1 MEFLYIDYFL
11 DFVEE
16 GIESGKLSLCDFT
29 DDTRNTTD
37 EMQCFGC
44 MKEWP
49 QRYYKRFIKW
59 YLRRNKTQDL
69 GKLIYKQ
76 IRDLVHHMTN
86 WDSGLKKAL
95 LKDKEI
101 DRLRRQLKNDKRKL
115 NKALYKFKNQ
125 PVMDPKT
132 RQIKYEEI
140 KEEPQG
146 EEQGKYEMIIPTNGK
161 DIKLSFEMREPRDD
175 EEIISYP
182 FTAETLEKFTKSY
195 LKLSPFFRKLFLHK
209 DIVLIV
215 NKYMENVQYKRGT
228 LSYYQDWLLGTR
240 RRRDEFVMFMTQFDQ
255 PAEEQGDDGQSAV
268 NLESTAVTSSSA
280 NITFVDERPVD
291 STSLH
296 TGSETFSRDTHN
308 DIAENDWTLKKVL
321 TREYPLQSIEWK
333 VNSKWDTPIYT
344 NGVPKIITDDANC
357 MITRQLQF
365 FSFLRAGIKVRVQ
378 LNGTKFHCGRLIVY
392 FKPITWN
399 DDTEENFYSVTCY
412 PHFFLD
418 ASVSNS
424 GEIMI
429 PFTHLLSHFSQ
440 ESKTLFNDSIN
451 TLGSI
456 NIRVYNPLQAA
467 EKSSQSLFGQIYVS
481 LEDPYVHLP
490 TYSIQ
495 KFSYGNGY
503 MQGLESF
510 LKKAAG
516 SAINSGLG
524 LADKFTGGLVT
535 GAGDAICNIL
545 GICDKPL
552 DPVSA
557 APVINRTIAPLS
569 HGAGLDRSTRL
580 GLSPTAQTNTSPA
593 VLGAVDSDFNLLTLC
608 KMPCL
613 LDQKEWNVTAISG
626 TKLFDMLVTPVYLS
640 NPQYTADGS
649 GRYTNYQPTM
659 LAYVSRAFCL
669 WRGSLKVKI
678 QVVATQFH
686 SGRLALVY
694 DPHGTHDVN
703 LTDLD
708 KNKSHNVIIMD
719 IQEKQ
724 ELVVELPNFMVRPWL
739 RCDKFR
745 SDANLTDMSGVVNPA
760 YLDCDI
766 AGVFR
771 IFVLNGLVRPDN
783 VTDKVQ
789 INIFFYAGDNFELT
803 IPNPV
808 APLSARKGPGG
819 VQYLNAPRY
828 PWCKQGDAQFCGFY
842 EPIMNLY
849 NIGAKLFEQGQLT
862 AGTTW
867 YEAKEKVFNQDTLCF
882 VYEGKKIKYF
892 METATGA
899 CADLIKGLPNYTSGG
914 SGDVIERID
923 NKTTSILT
931 DTESIKSNLVESEA
945 LLQEIQ
951 SKVNETEPLTRDIL
965 SNTQKTL
972 QDTNS
977 LRITTTQINN
987 SVGNLDYKVGQV
999 NDNIKAVDTEVG
1011 KIPKADGRDWNQD
1024 GQFNSWGT
1032 FKFNAPAQGE
1042 EQALESYTTTRE
1054 NEGGV
1059 VTITEGNS
1067 QSQVAPDTVSEN
1079 AMNMQTLL
1087 RRFYPL
1093 WVSSN
1098 LRHSNNFTIITIPVS
1113 PAFVPGDEDTV
1124 VVSGLNRR
1132 YEIHNLAWWSRLYTY
1147 WRGSMRYKVLVNA
1160 DDADIYVWHNPVDT
1174 KDFHIS
1180 SGLSYEHVTEQ
1191 LNFATDA
1198 GVTRVQQGIEVEVPF
1213 YSAFN
1218 QLVHSHI
1225 TNKPDLRAQNG
1236 TLYIAVRNR
1245 GVDFNVS
1252 VFVSTGDDF
1261 FLNVLRAPPIVHEPG
1276 ADGYVDGTV
1285 EEGTSS
1291 KYPDLQRSMGHTS
1304 STMQIP
1310 ETYVFDRWSKGV
1322 FRNCDIPAFTQPKD
1336 FRSNELPLDRQQTIP
1351 EGIEQG
1357 VVSKMLG
1364 VDDALEVGKSMSDQ
1378 FKGINQS
1385 LTQVTER
1392 IPSIMSFI
1400 NTIKEQVPIA
1410 VQTAR
1415 DGVGSLNDVA
1425 TFGKWATNTLM
1436 IGTLMVEF
1444 ADLIKSFTWL
1454 RLVKVI
1460 VMLCIYMKVEFHQI
1474 ISWLIKQVQEMYEGY
1489 RPKANDG
1496 DMVGD
1501 EQGFTDLICDNHDE
1515 VVMTMSAIATVIF
1528 CGIFGKMPKWKD
1540 IKNYVSESI
1549 FGKDKHIGEE
1559 QGGLA
1564 DSLRSIHFSVMG
1576 ARSINAAY
1584 EFFTKWIERFVSWVV
1599 GKECKELQMVRAFQE
1614 KSQAVI
1620 DWLDTIEELDVD
1632 DVVLDA
1638 LTDVGVHN
1646 KVYALV
1652 DTGREFTKWTM
1663 QEDVPRNISMVIRD
1677 ANKKLMDLVKRIN
1690 TYRPGQGFRY
1700 APFVVMLDGNSSVAK
1715 TNVMHEFTDMFREEL
1730 AIPYFNSVYPIP
1742 TTAKYLDGYSGQTLI
1757 EWDDM
1762 LQSPLQDE
1770 LAAEFINWRSNA
1782 DFKPNMAVAEEKGK
1796 IHFLSKGITIT
1807 TNSGNI
1813 NLNTIRD
1820 MSAFRNRINIKFEC
1834 HLADGWTPAR
1844 IKALRDHDP
1853 TYQFMLFDAYFTN
1866 EDGTNYEL
1874 YRENMSFID
1883 AKELTRMHFLRWNEK
1898 QNNLVNAYL
1907 ASHGTLRIPPGIQIG
1922 IAPGDQQ
1929 MMSDDEYED
1938 GPETYRA
1945 ICGGFTLDREPDLK
1959 PEEMDEAQLFEY
1971 IFEDLDFVEK
1981 LRYYEYYKMRE
1992 KIRSEQRVAQMAR
2005 AGRRSFWSIAKDIF
2019 KRGCEEIKRIAT
2031 DIYEKYPR
2039 LIQTL
2044 GLITALGT
2052 GYALFSTMWSM
2063 FEKKSEEE
2071 AYETTVAKAPTRV
2084 MRAEMYEPVVKNP
2097 AKLIRAEMYEPVVKN
2112 AVRVVRAEGNEQGSD
2127 DPEAVELGRNK
2138 IHPLLYNLGWQKSEN
2153 QVQLQGLAIGGK
2165 VLMAPFHFFRKAK
2178 DGDRFYFV
2186 RGNDKIEVEFV
2197 QKRLYRIRDK
2207 DCALYYVGA
2216 QFDSRK
2222 SILKCFVKEQDLGRL
2237 GKKVS
2242 ALLLGTTP
2250 DGRILEQACKAEA
2263 NQVIKYQGKDEGA
2276 EEFVQVGW
2284 KYDVD
2289 TVKGQC
2295 GSMLIACSKVL
2306 PPPAKIVGM
2315 HTAGYTQSRGGF
2327 SIMVTQEQIS
2337 ETLAKITADHG
2348 PQVFS
2353 APLPPQVNTDPDTF
2367 EEQAGPKPE
2376 GAFTYWGTMDKRFC
2390 PSQPQKTCFR
2400 KTPFHG
2406 EIFESVKKPAAL
2418 KPINGIS
2425 PLKKALS
2432 KYGKL
2437 TSPFKARHIKAVR
2450 TDILNELSQF
2460 ESDIPMEPTSL
2471 ETAVFG
2477 LPGIPYCEKMNM
2489 NSSPGWPYQ
2498 CLPNSRG
2505 QKGKAYLFDVN
2516 NRKIKD
2522 ELLKKNIFEREELA
2536 REGERYPSIWRDCM
2550 KDELR
2555 PNEKVDEGK
2564 TRLFTIA
2571 PTDYT
2576 VLVRKYF
2583 LAFEQMFY
2591 KNHSKFFSAVGIN
2604 PESYEWTVAYNRL
2617 RKYGNKCCAG
2627 DFASY
2632 DGTLMADLMMEVGDI
2647 IDDWYKLQ
2655 GENDPDAS
2663 AIRRVLIDEMIHTY
2677 QLVNN
2682 CVYKTH
2688 QGNPSGNPLTVI
2700 INTIVNV
2707 FYMRLCWLEIM
2718 SEKCPKWA
2726 TLDEYHQNVI
2736 EEAYG
2741 DDNRIVIREKVISLF
2756 NQVTITECLA
2766 RHGITYTDEGKTGEI
2781 VPYRNLEDTSF
2792 LKRSYR
2798 FDEEVGKEI
2807 ILPKIDLSTIS
2818 EIINWY
2824 RDAEDMEE
2832 QLVANMRAALGFA
2845 FFHGKDFYEN
2855 LNEKYVKA
2863 MRENGMHPISITYT
2877 EQLDRFLAMV
2887 HGNGEGRYENFVE
2900 LGF

>member
-1 MEFLYIDYFL
+1 MEFLNINYFM

-16 GIESGKLSLCDFT
+16 GIESGKLSLNDSM
-29 DDTRNTTD
+29 DDTPNTTD
-37 EMQCFGC
+37 EMRCFEC
-44 MKEWP
+44 LREWP
-49 QRYYKRFIKW
+49 QRYFKRFIKW
-59 YLRRNKTQDL
+59 YIRRNKTNDF
-69 GKLIYKQ
+69 GTLIYKQ
-76 IRDLVHHMTN
+76 LKDFVHHMIN
-86 WDSGLKKAL
+86 WDTGLKKAL
-95 LKDKEI
+95 MKDREI
-101 DRLRRQLKNDKRKL
+101 DRLRRQLKNDARKYS
-115 NKALYKFKNQ
+115 KALYKFKNQ
-125 PVMDPKT
+125 PVIDPKT
-132 RQIKYEEI
+132 RQLVYEEI
-140 KEEPQG
+140 KD
-146 EEQGKYEMIIPTNGK
+146 
-161 DIKLSFEMREPRDD
+161 DI
-175 EEIISYP
+175 
-182 FTAETLEKFTKSY
+182 
-195 LKLSPFFRKLFLHK
+195 
-209 DIVLIV
+209 
-215 NKYMENVQYKRGT
+215 
-228 LSYYQDWLLGTR
+228 LLG
-240 RRRDEFVMFMTQFDQ
+240 
-255 PAEEQGDDGQSAV
+255 EEQGDDGQSAV
-268 NLESTAVTSSSA
+268 NLESTSVTSSTG

-291 STSLH
+291 SASLH
-296 TGSETFSRDTHN
+296 TGTETFSRDVHN
-308 DIAENDWTLKKVL
+308 DIAENDWTLRKVL
-321 TREYPLQSIEWK
+321 TREYPLKTFDWK
-333 VNSKWDTPIYT
+333 VTDKWSTFLYT
-344 NGVPKIITDDANC
+344 NGVPKIITDDPNC

-365 FSFLRAGIKVRVQ
+365 FSFLRAGIKIRVQ
-378 LNGTKFHCGRLIVY
+378 LNGTKFHCGRILVY
-392 FKPITWN
+392 FKPITW
-399 DDTEENFYSVTCY
+399 DDDVKDNFYSITCY

-424 GEIMI
+424 GELTI

-467 EKSSQSLFGQIYVS
+467 AKSSQSMSGQIYVS
-481 LEDPYVHLP
+481 LADPYVHLP
-490 TYSIQ
+490 TYNIA

-516 SAINSGLG
+516 SLVNSGLG
-524 LADKFTGGLVT
+524 LADKYTGGLVT
-535 GAGDAICNIL
+535 GAGDAICNLL

-552 DPVSA
+552 DPTSA

-580 GLSPTAQTNTSPA
+580 GLSPIAQTNTSPE

-608 KMPCL
+608 KIPCL
-613 LDQKEWNVTAISG
+613 LDQVDWTENNTPG
-626 TKLFDMLVTPVYLS
+626 TKLFDMMVTPTYMS
-640 NPQYTADGS
+640 YSQYFADAS
-649 GRYTNYQPTM
+649 GRFTNYYPTM

-708 KNKSHNVIIMD
+708 RNKSHNVIIMD
-719 IQEKQ
+719 IEEKQ
-724 ELVVELPNFMVRPWL
+724 ELVVELPNFMVKPWL

-745 SDANLTDMSGVVNPA
+745 ADSNLVDKVGISNPS
-760 YLDCDI
+760 YLDCDM

-771 IFVLNGLVRPDN
+771 IFVINKLVRPDN

-808 APLSARKGPGG
+808 APLSAREGPKGI
-819 VQYLNAPRY
+819 QYNNAPRY
-828 PWCKQGDAQFCGFY
+828 PWCSSGDSQFCDFN
-842 EPIMNLY
+842 EPVMNLY
-849 NIGAKLFEQGQLT
+849 NIGMKLFEQGQLN
-862 AGTTW
+862 AGATW
-867 YEAKEKVFNQDTLCF
+867 YEATEKVFNQDTLCF
-882 VYEGKKIKYF
+882 VYEGKKIAYF
-892 METATGA
+892 METATGP
-899 CADLIKGLPNYTSGG
+899 CADLIKGLANYNTADA
-914 SGDVIERID
+914 GDVLQRID
-923 NKTTSILT
+923 NKV
-931 DTESIKSNLVESEA
+931 TEVDAYTKR
-945 LLQEIQ
+945 
-951 SKVNETEPLTRDIL
+951 TEPQIQNTLT
-965 SNTQKTL
+965 NTQKTYK
-972 QDTNS
+972 NS
-977 LRITTTQINN
+977 NTIITTTTQINN
-987 SVGNLDYKVGQV
+987 DVGVIRSNTQDALQANGCYDQKVVGGPRQVIQWKRAPSSVCEPIYN
-999 NDNIKAVDTEVG
+999 
-1011 KIPKADGRDWNQD
+1011 
-1024 GQFNSWGT
+1024 
-1032 FKFNAPAQGE
+1032 GE
-1042 EQALESYTTTRE
+1042 EQALESYTTTRDD
-1054 NEGGV
+1054 EGEA
-1059 VTITEGNS
+1059 VTITDGNS
-1067 QSQVAPDTVSEN
+1067 KSVVAPDTVSEN

-1098 LRHSNNFTIITIPVS
+1098 LRHSNNFTVITIPVS
-1113 PAFVPGDEDTV
+1113 PAFVPSDTDTV
-1124 VVSGLNRR
+1124 VVSGVNRR

-1160 DDADIYVWHNPVDT
+1160 DDADVYVWHNPIDT
-1174 KDFHIS
+1174 KDFHVS

-1191 LNFATDA
+1191 LNFATEA

-1213 YSAFN
+1213 YSSFN
-1218 QLVHSHI
+1218 QLVHAHI
-1225 TNKPDLRAQNG
+1225 TNKADLRAQNG

-1276 ADGYVDGTV
+1276 ANAYVNVTTGST
-1285 EEGTSS
+1285 EAS

-1304 STMQIP
+1304 STVQIP
-1310 ETYVFDRWSKGV
+1310 ETYVFDRWKTGA
-1322 FRNCDIPAFTQPKD
+1322 FKNCDIAYLSEPQPEITESQSESQD
-1336 FRSNELPLDRQQTIP
+1336 FRYSELPQDRQQTIP
-1351 EGIEQG
+1351 LGVEQG
-1357 VVSKMLG
+1357 LVSKMLG
-1364 VDDALEVGKSMSDQ
+1364 VDDALEVGKHMSDQ
-1378 FKGINQS
+1378 FKGINS
-1385 LTQVTER
+1385 NLTQVTDR

-1415 DGVGSLNDVA
+1415 EGVGSLNDVA

-1444 ADLIKSFTWL
+1444 ADLIKKFTWL

-1496 DMVGD
+1496 GMVGD
-1501 EQGFTDLICDNHDE
+1501 EQGLTDIICDNHDE
-1515 VVMTMSAIATVIF
+1515 IVMTMSAIATVIF

-1540 IKNYVSESI
+1540 IKNYVSDSI
-1549 FGKDKHIGEE
+1549 FGKDKHAGEE

-1599 GKECKELQMVRAFQE
+1599 GRECKELQMVRAFQE
-1614 KSQAVI
+1614 KSQAVLE
-1620 DWLDTIEELDVD
+1620 WLDTIESLDVD

-1646 KVYALV
+1646 RVYALV
-1652 DTGREFTKWTM
+1652 DTGREFTRWTM
-1663 QEDVPRNISMVIRD
+1663 QEEVPRNISMVIRD

-1690 TYRPGQGFRY
+1690 THRPGQGYRY

-1730 AIPYFNSVYPIP
+1730 KIPYFNSVFPIP
-1742 TTAKYLDGYSGQTLI
+1742 TTAKYLDGYSGQALI

-1796 IHFLSKGITIT
+1796 IHFLSKAIMLT

-1820 MSAFRNRINIKFEC
+1820 MSAFRNRINVKFEC
-1834 HLADGWTPAR
+1834 HLAEGWTPAR
-1844 IKALRDHDP
+1844 VKALQEHDP
-1853 TYQFMLFDAYFTN
+1853 TYGFMLFDAYFSN
-1866 EDGTNYEL
+1866 EDGTGFEL
-1874 YRENMSFID
+1874 YRANMSFID
-1883 AKELTRMHFLRWNEK
+1883 ARELTRLHFMRWDEK

-1907 ASHGTLRIPPGIQIG
+1907 ASHGTLRIPPGVQIG
-1922 IAPGDQQ
+1922 IAPGDEQAYD
-1929 MMSDDEYED
+1929 DDEFVD
-1938 GPETYRA
+1938 GAEKYRN
-1945 ICGGFTLDREPDLK
+1945 ICEGFVLDREPDLT

-1971 IFEDLDFVEK
+1971 IFEDLDFMEK
-1981 LRYYEYYKMRE
+1981 LRYYEQYQLRE
-1992 KIRSEQRVAQMAR
+1992 KIRTEQRVLQAAR
-2005 AGRRSFWSIAKDIF
+2005 AGRRSFWAIAKDVF
-2019 KRGCEEIKRIAT
+2019 KRGVDEIQKMAI
-2031 DIYEKYPR
+2031 DIYQKYPR
-2039 LIQTL
+2039 LVQTL

-2063 FEKKSEEE
+2063 FEKKSQEE
-2071 AYETTVAKAPTRV
+2071 AYETTVAKAPTKV
-2084 MRAEMYEPVVKNP
+2084 
-2097 AKLIRAEMYEPVVKN
+2097 IRAEMYEPVVKHPTRLVRAEMYEPVVKH
-2112 AVRVVRAEGNEQGSD
+2112 AVRVVRAEGKEQGSD

-2138 IHPLLYNLGWQKSEN
+2138 IHPLLYNLGWQKSEM

-2165 VLMAPFHFFRKAK
+2165 IVMAPYHFFRKAK

-2222 SILKCFVKEQDLGRL
+2222 SILKCFVKERDLGRL

-2242 ALLLGTTP
+2242 AILLGTTP
-2250 DGRILEQACKAEA
+2250 DGRVLEQACRAEA
-2263 NQVIKYQGKDEGA
+2263 NQIIKYKGKDDGA

-2295 GSMLIACSKVL
+2295 GSILIACSKIL

-2315 HTAGYTQSRGGF
+2315 HTAGYTQTRGGF
-2327 SIMVTQEQIS
+2327 SIMITQEQIS
-2337 ETLAKITADHG
+2337 ETLARISADHG

-2353 APLPPQVNTDPDTF
+2353 APIPPQVNTDPDVF

-2376 GAFTYWGTMDKRFC
+2376 GAFTYWGTMDRRFC
-2390 PSQPQKTCFR
+2390 PSQPQKTCFK

-2406 EIFESVKKPAAL
+2406 EIFESVMKPAAL
-2418 KPINGIS
+2418 TPINGVS

-2437 TSPFKARHIKAVR
+2437 TNPFKARHIKAVR

-2522 ELLKKNIFEREELA
+2522 ELLNKNIFEREELA

-2555 PNEKVDEGK
+2555 PNAKVDEGK

-2576 VLVRKYF
+2576 ILVRKYF

-2591 KNHSKFFSAVGIN
+2591 KNHSEFFSAVGIN

-2663 AIRRVLIDEMIHTY
+2663 TVRRVLIDEMIHTY

-2718 SEKCPKWA
+2718 SERCPKWA

-2741 DDNRIVIREKVISLF
+2741 DDNRIVIREKVIGLF

-2798 FDEEVGKEI
+2798 YDEEVGKEI
-2807 ILPKIDLSTIS
+2807 ILPKIDVNTIAK
-2818 EIINWY
+2818 IINWY
-2824 RDAEDMEE
+2824 RDAEDIEE

-2845 FFHGKDFYEN
+2845 FFHGKEFYEN

-2887 HGNGEGRYENFVE
+2887 HGNGEGQYENFVE

>member
-1 MEFLYIDYFL
+1 MMTTNESRFAIKQAFEDYL
-11 DFVEE
+11 ARDEE
-16 GIESGKLSLCDFT
+16 DKIEISFNFED
-29 DDTRNTTD
+29 
-37 EMQCFGC
+37 
-44 MKEWP
+44 WP
-49 QRYYKRFIKW
+49 ERYLKRFLKW
-59 YLRRNKTQDL
+59 YLRRNDVVNIEKLLSEQL
-69 GKLIYKQ
+69 G
-76 IRDLVHHMTN
+76 DFVHHMKN
-86 WDSGLKKAL
+86 WDSGIRKAL

-101 DRLRRQLKNDKRKL
+101 DRLRTQLRNDRRKL
-115 NKALYKFKNQ
+115 RKALYKFKNQ
-125 PVMDPKT
+125 AVMNPKT
-132 RQIKYEEI
+132 RHISYEEV
-140 KEEPQG
+140 KEEPIG
-146 EEQGKYEMIIPTNGK
+146 EEQGKYEMTIPTNGK
-161 DIKLSFEMREPRDD
+161 TVKLSFELKEPRDD

-182 FTAETLEKFTKSY
+182 FTTETLMKFTKSY

-209 DIVLIV
+209 DITLIV
-215 NKYMENVQYKRGT
+215 NTYMINVQYKQGT
-228 LSYYQDWLLGTR
+228 LGYYKDWLLGTR
-240 RRRDEFVMFMTQFDQ
+240 RRRDEFVEFMSKFDQ
-255 PAEEQGDDGQSAV
+255 PAEEQGDDGQNAT
-268 NLESTAVTSSSA
+268 NLESTSVTSSST

-291 STSLH
+291 SASLH
-296 TGSETFSRDTHN
+296 TGQETYSRDVHN

-333 VNSKWDTPIYT
+333 VTGKWETPIYT
-344 NGVPKIITDDANC
+344 NGVPKIITDDQNC

-365 FSFLRAGIKVRVQ
+365 FSFLRAGIKIRVQ

-392 FKPITWN
+392 FKPITWDN
-399 DDTEENFYSVTCY
+399 DTDENFFSVTCY

-424 GEIMI
+424 GEISI

-451 TLGSI
+451 TLGSV

-467 EKSSQSLFGQIYVS
+467 EKSSQSLFGQIYVA

-495 KFSYGNGY
+495 KFSYGTGY
-503 MQGLESF
+503 MQGLESL

-524 LADKFTGGLVT
+524 IADKFTGGLVT
-535 GAGDAICNIL
+535 GAGDAICNML

-557 APVINRTIAPLS
+557 APIINRTIAPLS

-593 VLGAVDSDFNLLTLC
+593 VLGATDCDFNLLTLC
-608 KMPCL
+608 KIPCL
-613 LDQKEWNVTAISG
+613 LDQKEWNVTALTG
-626 TKLFDMLVTPVYLS
+626 AKLFDMLVTPVYLS
-640 NPQYTADGS
+640 RPQYAAYGS
-649 GRYTNYQPTM
+649 ERYTNYSTTM

-678 QVVATQFH
+678 QVIATQFH

-703 LTDLD
+703 LTDLER
-708 KNKSHNVIIMD
+708 NKSHNIIIMD

-724 ELVVELPNFMVRPWL
+724 ELVVELPNFMVKPWL
-739 RCDKFR
+739 RCDRFR
-745 SDANLTDMSGVVNPA
+745 SDASLVDGAGIVNPA
-760 YLDCDI
+760 YLDCDV

-808 APLSARKGPGG
+808 APLSARRGASG
-819 VQYLNAPRY
+819 VQYFNFPRY
-828 PWCKQGDAQFCGFY
+828 PWCTEGEPQFCEFY
-842 EPIMNLY
+842 EPIMNMY
-849 NIGAKLFEQGQLT
+849 NIGTKLFEQGQLT
-862 AGTTW
+862 IGKTW
-867 YEAKEKVFNQDTLCF
+867 YEATEKVFNQDTLCF
-882 VYEGKKIKYF
+882 VYEGKKIAYF
-892 METATGA
+892 METAKGA
-899 CADLIKGLPNYTSGG
+899 CKDLILNLPNYKVGDSGAAIARV
-914 SGDVIERID
+914 DT
-923 NKTTSILT
+923 KTTEILGDLEIIQPAIT
-931 DTESIKSNLVESEA
+931 DVRE
-945 LLQEIQ
+945 
-951 SKVNETEPLTRDIL
+951 KVNKIVPKIDAIDEAVLAVHAELGNVANPIYETEVRTQDIL
-965 SNTQKTL
+965 GNTLTTVSTL
-972 QDTNS
+972 KDVN
-977 LRITTTQINN
+977 ITTTQINN
-987 SVGNLDYKVGQV
+987 DIGNLK
-999 NDNIKAVDTEVG
+999 DNALQATGCYER
-1011 KIPKADGRDWNQD
+1011 KIRGR
-1024 GQFNSWGT
+1024 
-1032 FKFNAPAQGE
+1032 NAEQIQWRKLPTDVCEPQAGE
-1042 EQALESYTTTRE
+1042 EQAIQSYTTTRDS
-1054 NEGGV
+1054 EGAS
-1059 VTITEGNS
+1059 VTITEGNAKS
-1067 QSQVAPDTVSEN
+1067 VVAPDTVSEN

-1098 LRHSNNFTIITIPVS
+1098 LRHSNNFTIVSIPVS
-1113 PAFVPGDEDTV
+1113 PAFAPGDIDKV
-1124 VVSGLNRR
+1124 VVSAIERR

-1147 WRGSMRYKVLVNA
+1147 WRGSMRYKILVNA
-1160 DDADIYVWHNPVDT
+1160 DDADMYVWHNPVDT
-1174 KDFHIS
+1174 KDFHVS
-1180 SGLSYEHVTEQ
+1180 TGFSYEHVTEQ

-1198 GVTRVQQGIEVEVPF
+1198 AVTRTQQGIEVEIPF

-1225 TNKPDLRAQNG
+1225 TNKTDLRAQNG
-1236 TLYIAVRNR
+1236 TLYVAVRNR
-1245 GVDFNVS
+1245 GTDFNIS
-1252 VFVSTGDDF
+1252 MFVSTGDDF
-1261 FLNVLRAPPIVHEPG
+1261 FLNVLRAPPIIHEPG
-1276 ADGYVDGTV
+1276 MLGYINSSNVG
-1285 EEGTSS
+1285 ESTSTQ
-1291 KYPDLQRSMGHTS
+1291 YPELQRSMGHTS
-1304 STMQIP
+1304 HTFQIP
-1310 ETYVFDRWSKGV
+1310 ETQVFDRWSKGV
-1322 FRNCDIPAFTQPKD
+1322 FRNCKIPDNDSTTPQD
-1336 FRSNELPLDRQQTIP
+1336 FRLNELTTDRQQTIP
-1351 EGIEQG
+1351 LGVEQG
-1357 VVSKMLG
+1357 IVSQTLG
-1364 VDDALEVGKSMSDQ
+1364 IDEALKIGTKIHDQ
-1378 FKGINQS
+1378 FSGINVN
-1385 LTQVTER
+1385 LTKVTDR
-1392 IPSIMSFI
+1392 IPTIMSFLT
-1400 NTIKEQVPIA
+1400 TIKEQVPLA
-1410 VQTAR
+1410 VQTAK
-1415 DGVGSLNDVA
+1415 DGVSSMNDVA

-1436 IGTLMVEF
+1436 IGTLIVEF

-1460 VMLCIYMKVEFHQI
+1460 VMLCIYMKVEFHQV
-1474 ISWLIKQVQEMYEGY
+1474 ISWLIKQVQDMYEGY

-1496 DMVGD
+1496 GMVVNE
-1501 EQGFTDLICDNHDE
+1501 EQGLTDLICDNHDE

-1528 CGIFGKMPKWKD
+1528 CGIFGKMPKWKE
-1540 IKNYVSESI
+1540 IKSYVMESI
-1549 FGKDKHIGEE
+1549 SGEKYEE
-1559 QGGLA
+1559 QGGLT

-1584 EFFTKWIERFVSWVV
+1584 EFFTKWVEKFVSWVV
-1599 GKECKELQMVRAFQE
+1599 GRECKELQMVRAFQE

-1620 DWLDTIEELDVD
+1620 DWLDTIEEMDVD

-1638 LTDVGVHN
+1638 LTDVSVHN

-1677 ANKKLMDLVKRIN
+1677 ANRKLMDLVKRIN
-1690 TYRPGQGFRY
+1690 THRPGQGFRY
-1700 APFVVMLDGNSSVAK
+1700 APYVVMLDGESSVAK

-1730 AIPYFNSVYPIP
+1730 EIPYFNSVFPIP

-1796 IHFLSKGITIT
+1796 IHFLSKAIMLT
-1807 TNSGNI
+1807 TNSGSI

-1820 MSAFRNRINIKFEC
+1820 MNAFRNRINIKFVC
-1834 HLADGWTPAR
+1834 HLAEGWTPAR
-1844 IKALRDHDP
+1844 VKALQEHDP
-1853 TYQFMLFDAYFTN
+1853 NYSFMLFDAYYTN
-1866 EDGTNYEL
+1866 ETGTGYDL
-1874 YRENMSFID
+1874 YRRNMEYID
-1883 AKELTRMHFLRWNEK
+1883 ARELTRMNFMRWNTK
-1898 QNNLVNAYL
+1898 QINLVNAYMT
-1907 ASHGTLRIPPGIQIG
+1907 SHGSLRIPAGVQIQV
-1922 IAPGDQQ
+1922 APGNEQ
-1929 MMSDDEYED
+1929 MMEDEDFVES
-1938 GPETYRA
+1938 PETYQTM
-1945 ICGGFTLDREPDLK
+1945 CGGFVLHREPDLK
-1959 PEEMDEAQLFEY
+1959 PEDMDEAQLFEY

-1981 LRYYEYYKMRE
+1981 LRYYDQYKLME
-1992 KIRSEQRVAQMAR
+1992 KIRLEQRAVQLAR
-2005 AGRRSFWSIAKDIF
+2005 AGRRSFWSIAKDMF
-2019 KRGCEEIKRIAT
+2019 KRGCDEVKRIAT
-2031 DIYEKYPR
+2031 TIYEKYPR

-2052 GYALFSTMWSM
+2052 GYALFSTIWTM
-2063 FEKKSEEE
+2063 FESKEITSAELAAKKPTKVIQAEM
-2071 AYETTVAKAPTRV
+2071 YEPIVKNPAKIV
-2084 MRAEMYEPVVKNP
+2084 RAEMYEPVVKNP
-2097 AKLIRAEMYEPVVKN
+2097 VKI
-2112 AVRVVRAEGNEQGSD
+2112 VRAEGKEQGCD
-2127 DPEAVELGRNK
+2127 DPEAVEMGRNK
-2138 IHPLLYNLGWQKSEN
+2138 IHPLLYNLGWQQSDN
-2153 QVQLQGLAIGGK
+2153 PIQLQGLAIGGK
-2165 VLMAPFHFFRKAK
+2165 VVMAPYHFFRKAK

-2222 SILKCFVKEQDLGRL
+2222 SILKCFAKEQDLGRL

-2242 ALLLGTTP
+2242 AVLLGTTP

-2263 NQVIKYQGKDEGA
+2263 NQIIKYKGKDEGA

-2284 KYDVD
+2284 KYDLD

-2295 GSMLIACSKVL
+2295 GSMLIACSKIL

-2327 SIMVTQEQIS
+2327 SIVVTQEQVA

-2348 PQVFS
+2348 PQVFG
-2353 APLPPQVNTDPDTF
+2353 APIPPQVNTDDKLF

-2418 KPINGIS
+2418 RHINGIS
-2425 PLKKALS
+2425 PLKKALG

-2437 TSPFKARHIKAVR
+2437 TSPFKARHIRAVR
-2450 TDILNELSQF
+2450 ADILNELSQF
-2460 ESDIPMEPTSL
+2460 ESDVPMEPTSL

-2516 NRKIKD
+2516 ARKIKD
-2522 ELLKKNIFEREELA
+2522 ELLNKNIYEREELA

-2555 PNEKVDEGK
+2555 PNEKVEEGK

-2576 VLVRKYF
+2576 ILVRKYF

-2604 PESYEWTVAYNRL
+2604 PESYEWTAAYNRL
-2617 RKYGNKCCAG
+2617 RTYGNKCCAG

-2655 GENDPDAS
+2655 GETDPDAS
-2663 AIRRVLIDEMIHTY
+2663 TVRRVLIDEMIHTY

-2700 INTIVNV
+2700 INTMVNV

-2718 SEKCPKWA
+2718 VEKCPKWA

-2741 DDNRIVIREKVISLF
+2741 DDNRIVIREKVINFF

-2766 RHGITYTDEGKTGEI
+2766 RHGITYTDETKSGKV
-2781 VPYRNLEDTSF
+2781 VPYRNLEETSF

-2798 FDEEVGKEI
+2798 FDAEIGKEI
-2807 ILPKIDLSTIS
+2807 ILPQIDLSTIS
-2818 EIINWY
+2818 EIMNWY

-2832 QLVANMRAALGFA
+2832 QLIANMRAALGFA
-2845 FFHGKDFYEN
+2845 FFHGKDFYED
-2855 LNEKYVKA
+2855 LNGKYKKA
-2863 MRENGMHPISITYT
+2863 MRDNGMHPISVTYT

-2887 HGNGEGRYENFVE
+2887 HGNSEGRYENFVE